1 MIATLI
7 TKLILQYRGWKI
19 KGNIPEGIQKAILV
33 SAPHTS
39 NMDFVIGRS
48 ALYQLGFKHLKFFI
62 KKEAFFFPFGGLL
75 KKLGGIPVDRKR
87 NTLIKDTVKTF
98 SQTEKLFLIITPEG
112 TRKPVKRWKRGFYS
126 IALEAGIPLI
136 LTYIDYQK
144 KEGGIGP
151 MIYPSGDWDKDLQK
165 IKAFYADK
173 TARFPENFV
182 LPE

>member
-1 MIATLI
+1 MIAKLF
-7 TKLILQYRGWKI
+7 TKIILQYRGWKI
-19 KGNIPEGIQKAILV
+19 KGSIPKDIKKAILI

-48 ALYQLGFKHLKFFI
+48 ALYQLGFKDLKFFI

-87 NTLIKDTVKTF
+87 NTLIRDTVKTF
-98 SQTEKLFLIITPEG
+98 SQKEKLFLIITPEG
-112 TRKPVKRWKRGFYS
+112 TRKPVKRWKKGFYN
-126 IALEAGIPLI
+126 IALEAGVPLI
-136 LTYIDYQK
+136 LSYIDYKK

-151 MIYPSGDWDKDLQK
+151 VIYPSGDWKSDMEK
-165 IKAFYADK
+165 IKLFYADK
-173 TARFPENFV
+173 TARFPENFT